1 MKKICSVLLVAVILS
16 LFAGCGSSNKKADGN
31 DSERS
36 SKLTAQKSDTVK
48 KSDFPEPHAASA
60 IVIDANSGDVIY
72 NKDAEKKLCPANT
85 TNIMTAIV
93 ALENASLGDTFTVTG
108 EALAGAKYDHS
119 DLRINE
125 GESYTLEQLLYPLL
139 LTSVNDA
146 APYAN
151 VIAIGVSGSVDAF
164 VDKMNQKAKD
174 LELKNTKFTNPSGVY
189 DENHYSTAADLAKL
203 AKYAMQNTSIQQIVR
218 TDKYTVGSKTFY
230 NTNNLVSRQILPHH
244 YDKEKA
250 LGIKASYSEKAGYC
264 LVAAAK
270 TDELYVITVVMG
282 CENADKNE
290 GAYSFVDTKK
300 MYDYVFDNYKSVLLI
315 EKGHHLDSSK
325 VINSK
330 DRVTFTV
337 NEDVYM
343 ILEKN
348 ADVDAI
354 KTDIEITREV
364 AAPVRSGDR
373 YGTVTYSYG
382 GASKTVDVI
391 AAHNVKRDNASF
403 IFGKIFGFIFNPFVI
418 LIIILIVAAWVRM
431 NIIRERR
438 RKIRRKRLISQ
449 NGENSAPSRS
459 RTSYRSRSFDRSD
472 DKKDK

>member
-16 LFAGCGSSNKKADGN
+16 LFAGCGSSKKNADGK
-31 DSERS
+31 DSEHS
-36 SKLTAQKSDTVK
+36 SKSTDQKSDTAK
-48 KSDFPEPHAASA
+48 KSDFPEPNAASA

-72 NKDAEKKLCPANT
+72 SKGAEKKLYPANT

-93 ALENASLGDTFTVTG
+93 ALENASLGDTFTVTA
-108 EALAGAKYDHS
+108 EAISGAKYDHT
-119 DLRINE
+119 DLKINE
-125 GESYTLEQLLYPLL
+125 GESYTLEQLLYPVL

-146 APYAN
+146 EPYAK

-164 VDKMNQKAKD
+164 VNKMNQKAKD
-174 LELKNTKFTNPSGVY
+174 LDLKNTKFANPSGAY

-203 AKYAMQNTSIQQIVR
+203 SRYAMQNTAIQEIVK
-218 TDKYTVGSKTFY
+218 TDKYTVGTKTFY
-230 NTNNLVSRQILPHH
+230 NTNNLVSRQLQPHH

-250 LGIKASYSEKAGYC
+250 LGVKASYNEKAGNC

-270 TDELYVITVVMG
+270 TDDLYVITVVMG
-282 CENADKNE
+282 CENTDSKD

-315 EKGHHLDSSK
+315 EKGHHLDSSN
-325 VINSK
+325 VVNSK

-337 NEDVYM
+337 SEDVYM
-343 ILEKN
+343 MLDKN
-348 ADVDAI
+348 ADADAI

-364 AAPVRSGDR
+364 QAPIRSGDR
-373 YGTVTYSYG
+373 YGTVTYSYNG
-382 GASKTVDVI
+382 ISKTVDVV
-391 AAHNVKRDNASF
+391 AAHNVKRDNVSF

-418 LIIILIVAAWVRM
+418 ILIILIVAAWVRM
-431 NIIRERR
+431 NIVREKK

-449 NGENSAPSRS
+449 NGEDSAPSRNK
-459 RTSYRSRSFDRSD
+459 TSFRSRPFDKN
-472 DKKDK
+472 DK